1 MLRRHLSFPYKGAR
15 RPLRLP
21 PRSAATPGS
30 PATGCHG
37 GCLWP
42 EARPGGAPPRRLCPW
57 PTSSP
62 PPIARAVHGAYRDA
76 AGKRVESDRVR
87 GAGCLPPPQSPEAV
101 SYRRQRHL
109 FLFFIVGGYSRRLL
123 APPRSTR
130 FSVGDQ
136 GAACREWSSHC
147 FRAVPSCSLVRN
159 SRALLNQRGQPAGWP
174 SPLPITARSPARQ
187 SSSPPLGKGV
197 NEATAVARLSLG
209 ALEAAG
215 DAAGDG
221 RANAAAKAHVR
232 DVVGSLVS

>member
-1 MLRRHLSFPYKGAR
+1 M
-15 RPLRLP
+15 RLP

-30 PATGCHG
+30 PTTGCHG